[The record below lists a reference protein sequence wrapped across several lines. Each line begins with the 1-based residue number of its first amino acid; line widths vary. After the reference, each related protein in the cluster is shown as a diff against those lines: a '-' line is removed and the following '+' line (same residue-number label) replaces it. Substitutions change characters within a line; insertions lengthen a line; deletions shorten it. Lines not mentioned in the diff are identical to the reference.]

1 MADFSGQYICKS
13 YTNILNIGDNPGN
26 NCLPPSPGKCLIT
39 DSKGTIS
46 ALSIGSAGAGIT
58 VTGTILGCNN
68 LNICGVACVKGRL
81 DAGNSYIANAG
92 SCIASHADIC
102 GNLSVNGTLEVGT
115 NGADLY
121 VTNACT
127 KTCNS
132 TEIGG
137 TLTVNG
143 DTAVTGCITATQD
156 VIAYYSSDKRLKNNL
171 NTICNTQSIVNSL
184 TGYSFDWNEESGREG
199 HDLGVIA
206 QDVQEVLPDIVH
218 ERDNGYLAVD
228 YIKLIPVLIEEVKR
242 LSAEVEELKSI
253 QTF

>member
-1 MADFSGQYICKS
+1 MSNFSGQNICAS
-13 YTNILNIGDNPGN
+13 YTNILNIGSGPGN
-26 NCLPPSPGKCLIT
+26 CCLPSSGKCLIT
-39 DSKGTIS
+39 DSSGVNS
-46 ALSIGSAGAGIT
+46 SLSIGRSGNGIC
-58 VTGTILGCNN
+58 VTGAIDGSNN
-68 LNICGVACVKGRL
+68 LNIGGNACITGSL
-81 DAGNSYIANAG
+81 NAGNTTI
-92 SCIASHADIC
+92 
-102 GNLSVNGTLEVGT
+102 GNTSINGCASVNSTLTVNDNLFVGT
-115 NGADLY
+115 GADKLC

-127 KTCNS
+127 STCNS

-137 TLTVNG
+137 TLTVGG

-242 LSAEVEELKSI
+242 LNNEVEKLKKD
-253 QTF
+253 

>member
-1 MADFSGQYICKS
+1 MSNFSGQNIKDS
-13 YTNILNIGDNPGN
+13 YTNILNIGTGTGN
-26 NCLPPSPGKCLIT
+26 CILPTSGKRIVT
-39 DSKGTIS
+39 DSSGINS
-46 ALSIGSAGAGIT
+46 SLSIGRSGSGIS
-58 VTGTILGCNN
+58 VTGPIDGSSN
-68 LNICGVACVKGRL
+68 LNIGCNACITGSL
-81 DAGNSYIANAG
+81 NAG
-92 SCIASHADIC
+92 STTIGTTSITSCAT
-102 GNLSVNGTLEVGT
+102 VNSTLTVNSSLFVGS
-115 NGADLY
+115 GAEKLC
-121 VTNACT
+121 VTDACT
-127 KTCNS
+127 KTGNS
-132 TEIGG
+132 TCIGG
-137 TLTVNG
+137 TLTVGG

-242 LSAEVEELKSI
+242 LNNEVEKLKSI

>member
-1 MADFSGQYICKS
+1 MADFSGQYICNS
-13 YTNILNIGDNPGN
+13 YTNILNIGTGPGN
-26 NCLPPSPGKCLIT
+26 CTLPASCKCIVT
-39 DSKGTIS
+39 DSSGVNS
-46 ALSIGSAGAGIT
+46 SLSIGRSGNGIS
-58 VTGTILGCNN
+58 VTGPIDGSNN
-68 LNICGVACVKGRL
+68 LNICGIACVTGCL
-81 DAGNSYIANAG
+81 GAGDSYIANAG
-92 SCIASHADIC
+92 SYIASHADIS

-115 NGADLY
+115 GGTGLY
-121 VTNACT
+121 VTDACT
-127 KTCNS
+127 KTCKS

-137 TLTVNG
+137 TLTVCGN
-143 DTAVTGCITATQD
+143 TAVDGCITATQD

-242 LSAEVEELKSI
+242 LNNEVEKLKKD
-253 QTF
+253 

>member
-1 MADFSGQYICKS
+1 MADFSGQYISNS
-13 YTNILNIGDNPGN
+13 YTNILNIGDISGN
-26 NCLPPSPGKCLIT
+26 NCLPPAPDKCLIT
-39 DSKGTIS
+39 DSKGTS
-46 ALSIGSAGAGIT
+46 SSLSIGRSSAGIT

-68 LNICGVACVKGRL
+68 LNICGIACVTGRL

-92 SCIASHADIC
+92 SCIAGHADIG

-127 KTCNS
+127 KTDNNMC
-132 TEIGG
+132 IGG
-137 TLTVNG
+137 TLNVCG
-143 DTAVTGCITATQD
+143 DTQVTGCITATQD

-242 LSAEVEELKSI
+242 LNNEVEKLKKD
-253 QTF
+253 

>member
-1 MADFSGQYICKS
+1 MSNFSGQNICAS
-13 YTNILNIGDNPGN
+13 YTNILNIGTGTGN
-26 NCLPPSPGKCLIT
+26 CILPSSGRSIVT
-39 DSKGTIS
+39 DSSGVNS
-46 ALSIGSAGAGIT
+46 SLSIGRSGSGIC
-58 VTGTILGCNN
+58 VTGAIDGNNN
-68 LNICGVACVKGRL
+68 LNIGGNAVITGSL
-81 DAGNSYIANAG
+81 NAGNTTIGTTSITSCATVNNTLTVNDSLFVG
-92 SCIASHADIC
+92 S
-102 GNLSVNGTLEVGT
+102 
-115 NGADLY
+115 GADKLC
-121 VTNACT
+121 VTDACT
-127 KTCNS
+127 KTCNNMR
-132 TEIGG
+132 IDG
-137 TLTVNG
+137 TLSVGG

-242 LSAEVEELKSI
+242 LNNEVEKLKKD
-253 QTF
+253 

>member
-1 MADFSGQYICKS
+1 MSNFSGQNICAT
-13 YTNILNIGDNPGN
+13 YTNILNIGSDPGK
-26 NCLPPSPGKCLIT
+26 NCSLPASGKCLIT
-39 DSKGTIS
+39 DSSGIVS
-46 ALSIGSAGAGIT
+46 SLSIGRSGNGIS
-58 VTGTILGCNN
+58 VTGPIDGSSN
-68 LNICGVACVKGRL
+68 LNIGGNASITGSL
-81 DAGNSYIANAG
+81 NAGNTTIGTTSITSCATVNTTLTVNDSLFVG
-92 SCIASHADIC
+92 SVADKLC
-102 GNLSVNGTLEVGT
+102 
-115 NGADLY
+115 

-127 KTCNS
+127 CTCNS

-137 TLTVNG
+137 TLTVGG

-242 LSAEVEELKSI
+242 LNNEVEKLKKD
-253 QTF
+253 

>member
-1 MADFSGQYICKS
+1 MSKFTGQNIS
-13 YTNILNIGDNPGN
+13 ATYTNILNIGSVDGCN
-26 NCLPPSPGKCLIT
+26 NCLTQNGKCSVT
-39 DSKGTIS
+39 DSFGIPSSICIGGSGTGIS
-46 ALSIGSAGAGIT
+46 
-58 VTGTILGCNN
+58 VTGAIDGNNN
-68 LNICGVACVKGRL
+68 LNIGGNACITGSL
-81 DAGNSYIANAG
+81 NAGNTTIGNTSINGCATVNDTLTVNESLFVGSNADKL
-92 SCIASHADIC
+92 C
-102 GNLSVNGTLEVGT
+102 
-115 NGADLY
+115 

-127 KTCNS
+127 STCNS

-137 TLTVNG
+137 TLTVGG